1 MRSFWEEKVHVVV
14 KNINN
19 ENITHKIKP
28 ERDTDGRI
36 PFLYRNMLLPCDDL
50 LDNFNWPIRTKPIH
64 KKQTRKTASGLLSKK
79 SNNEEEQVTGNEDD
93 GSEMGEMI
101 AFTQGENQIFSKE
114 SSDNTKK
121 EEKVG
126 QKVGEKIDFSIEI
139 SLE

>member
-19 ENITHKIKP
+19 ENITYKVKP

-36 PFLYRNMLLPCDDL
+36 QFLYRNMLLPCNDL
-50 LDNFNWPIRTKPIH
+50 FDNFNWTIRTKPIH

-79 SNNEEEQVTGNEDD
+79 NNNEEEQVTRNEDD
-93 GSEMGEMI
+93 GSDIGEMV
-101 AFTQGENQIFSKE
+101 AFTQRENQIFSKE

-126 QKVGEKIDFSIEI
+126 QKVGEKIDFSIE
-139 SLE
+139 L